1 MKGGHAACIASI
13 DWMAARNEQK
23 LCADPPTDPNSP
35 HTGANQ
41 MSKSSA
47 VKASPESHD
56 AFVLDVEKI
65 RADARQHMDEGA
77 VTSGYGADREVVL
90 KLLND
95 SLATE
100 IVCTL
105 RYKRHYFMAKGIH
118 SEAVAQEFLEHAN
131 EEQEHAD
138 TLAERIV
145 QLGGEPNF
153 APDSLKS
160 RSHSEYKEGKDL
172 IDMIRE
178 NLIAERVAID
188 TYREIVRYLGD
199 KDVTTRRIFEEILAV
214 EEEHADDMADL
225 LEGRNG

>member
-1 MKGGHAACIASI
+1 
-13 DWMAARNEQK
+13 
-23 LCADPPTDPNSP
+23 
-35 HTGANQ
+35 

-47 VKASPESHD
+47 EKAAPTRSRD
-56 AFVLDVEKI
+56 GFVIDVEKI
-65 RADARQHMDEGA
+65 RADARQHMDEGP
-77 VTSGYGADREVVL
+77 VTPSYGADRETVL

-118 SEAVAQEFLEHAN
+118 SEAVAQEFLQHAN
-131 EEQEHAD
+131 EEQQHAD

-145 QLGGEPNF
+145 QLGGAPNF
-153 APDSLKS
+153 APDGLTS
-160 RSHSEYKEGKDL
+160 RSHSEYNEGKDL

-178 NLIAERVAID
+178 NLIAERIAID
-188 TYREIVRYLGD
+188 TYREIIRYLGD

-225 LEGRNG
+225 LQGRNG

>member
-1 MKGGHAACIASI
+1 
-13 DWMAARNEQK
+13 
-23 LCADPPTDPNSP
+23 
-35 HTGANQ
+35 

-47 VKASPESHD
+47 VKAAPGQSKD

-65 RADARQHMDEGA
+65 RADARQHMDEGP
-77 VTSGYGADREVVL
+77 VTPSYGADRETVL

-118 SEAVAQEFLEHAN
+118 SEAVAQEFLQHAN
-131 EEQEHAD
+131 EEQGHAD
-138 TLAERIV
+138 TLAERI
-145 QLGGEPNF
+145 
-153 APDSLKS
+153 
-160 RSHSEYKEGKDL
+160 
-172 IDMIRE
+172 
-178 NLIAERVAID
+178 AID
-188 TYREIVRYLGD
+188 TYREIIRYLGD

-225 LEGRNG
+225 LQGRNG